1 MSVGAL
7 LLRSQTSESSC
18 LRIRFGSYFFGRDLH
33 RELNGSVPIGLVA
46 SDWGGQAIQVFSSP
60 EALNDSTCGGT
71 VPHFAPA
78 TDETVGSGSGSV
90 TAHQTSGAGDVTVG
104 ASGDGVTA
112 SQLWFAMLSPLRPM
126 RFAGAVW

>member
-1 MSVGAL
+1 M
-7 LLRSQTSESSC
+7 LRSPTSERSC
-18 LRIRFGSYFFGRDLH
+18 LRILLANSYFFGRDLY

-60 EALNDSTCGGT
+60 DALNDSTCGGT

-78 TDETVGSGSGSV
+78 PDETVGSGSGSGSV
-90 TAHQTSGAGDVTVG
+90 TAHQTSAGEGGVG

-112 SQLWFAMLSPLRPM
+112 SQLWFAMLSPLTPM